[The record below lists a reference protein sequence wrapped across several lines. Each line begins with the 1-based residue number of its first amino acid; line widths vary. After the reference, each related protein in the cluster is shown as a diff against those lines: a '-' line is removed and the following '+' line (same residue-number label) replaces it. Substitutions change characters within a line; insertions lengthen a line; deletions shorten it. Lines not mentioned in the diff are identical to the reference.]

1 MNLLSPKSVLEASA
15 ILGYFC
21 AASVASLLIATE
33 AMIAEKLMN
42 TQVVSSELINFYR
55 LRLFAS
61 YDLDV
66 TLRPDVF
73 NGHVL
78 NDPPSSTARKFDG
91 VGI

>member
-1 MNLLSPKSVLEASA
+1 MDHESALSKVGLRGQSDLGILLRD
-15 ILGYFC
+15 LGCQLADYDR
-21 AASVASLLIATE
+21 SLDCR
-33 AMIAEKLMN
+33 
-42 TQVVSSELINFYR
+42 VVNPEVFFDCCR

-73 NGHVL
+73 NGHIL
-78 NDPPSSTARKFDG
+78 NQPAASATQKFNG